1 MKHGFE
7 VLESEL
13 SQKIVNVSQRVD
25 ALERNQIINDWFH
38 TATAQGLASNPY
50 QTLLNLT
57 SSFYVT
63 SGRTWETNE
72 LARYINAL
80 KLLKLDEE
88 ELVPATLILQS
99 QECNLIDNVEG
110 EYILPIASS
119 KQNDYPL

>member
-1 MKHGFE
+1 M
-7 VLESEL
+7 
-13 SQKIVNVSQRVD
+13 
-25 ALERNQIINDWFH
+25 
-38 TATAQGLASNPY
+38 
-50 QTLLNLT
+50 
-57 SSFYVT
+57 T

-119 KQNDYPL
+119 KQNDYPLLRGIQ

>member
-1 MKHGFE
+1 
-7 VLESEL
+7 
-13 SQKIVNVSQRVD
+13 
-25 ALERNQIINDWFH
+25 
-38 TATAQGLASNPY
+38 TATAQGLASNSY

-99 QECNLIDNVEG
+99 QECNLIDNV
-110 EYILPIASS
+110 
-119 KQNDYPL
+119 